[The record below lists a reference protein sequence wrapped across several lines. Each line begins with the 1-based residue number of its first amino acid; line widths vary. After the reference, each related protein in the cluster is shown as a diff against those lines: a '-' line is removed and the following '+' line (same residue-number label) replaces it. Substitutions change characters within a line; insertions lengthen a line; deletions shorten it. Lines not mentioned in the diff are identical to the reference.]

1 MSAARSSTNT
11 RTSSMTRPMPLLNT
25 TSSVSSITR
34 AMQSGSMN
42 VTINTSGSRPIIG
55 GRLGSTD
62 RTNTSTRNIPATTS
76 LNQRRVSNDTIRSR
90 LSSQDRSAVTT
101 NQHYTNG
108 AVNESSNDYPERHDT
123 NGFNLTSTTNTNE
136 ESTNAKASSIDRQDS
151 HSPSPLESKLKQ
163 GGLTG
168 LQNLGNTCFMNSV
181 LQCLS
186 NTKPLLLFCF
196 KENLSE
202 YLNTSSTSVMKGVLM
217 REYAN
222 LIRKMWTSSDG
233 HSIVSPSSFKNT
245 IGRFAPRFLG
255 YAQQDSQEF
264 LRYLLQGL
272 HEDVNLVQRKPSPIK
287 IDEKAEEKM
296 KERDRAKLGWE
307 RCLLYDNSAISDIF
321 AGQLKSTL
329 ECCHCQYQSTT
340 FDMFWDLSIPLPRN
354 KSSSSVQECIQ
365 LFMSKEDLDGN
376 EKPMCARCK
385 QKRRCTKKFSIQ
397 KCPDILVLHL
407 KRFSQARGRTKL
419 STDVDFPINNLKL
432 ADLTDVMSES
442 YEGPVPT
449 YNLFGISNHSGTAYS
464 GHYVA
469 QCKHPFTNQWH
480 EFNDSSVYSMGDKSR
495 IISSNAYVLF
505 YERNK

>member
-1 MSAARSSTNT
+1 MSTGRSNLNLRSSA
-11 RTSSMTRPMPLLNT
+11 RTRPMPSLNN
-25 TSSVSSITR
+25 SSNVSSITKSI
-34 AMQSGSMN
+34 QSGSMN
-42 VTINTSGSRPIIG
+42 IV
-55 GRLGSTD
+55 
-62 RTNTSTRNIPATTS
+62 TNTNQTRRASNGREMSADRMNAATRNMPSTTS
-76 LNQRRVSNDTIRSR
+76 RRVLNDTKIFG
-90 LSSQDRSAVTT
+90 QDCSFTT
-101 NQHYTNG
+101 HYGNRATN
-108 AVNESSNDYPERHDT
+108 VSSNDHPERNEL
-123 NGFNLTSTTNTNE
+123 NGFSSSSAIANDELSKSSKST
-136 ESTNAKASSIDRQDS
+136 SIDQQNRR
-151 HSPSPLESKLKQ
+151 SPSPLALRLKN

-186 NTKPLLLFCF
+186 NTKPLLSFCL
-196 KENLSE
+196 KDNLSD

-222 LIRKMWTSSDG
+222 LIRRMWTSSDG
-233 HSIVSPSSFKNT
+233 HSVLSPSSFKNT
-245 IGRFAPRFLG
+245 IGRFAPRFVG

-272 HEDVNLVQRKPSPIK
+272 HEDVNRVQRKPPPVK

-296 KERDRAKLGWE
+296 KEKDLAKLSWE
-307 RCLLYDNSAISDIF
+307 RCLLFDNSPMSDIF

-329 ECCHCQYQSTT
+329 ECTYCNYQSIT
-340 FDMFWDLSIPLPRN
+340 FDMFWDLSIPLPRS
-354 KSSSSVQECIQ
+354 KSSTSVQECIQ
-365 LFMSKEDLDGN
+365 LFMSKEELDGN
-376 EKPMCARCK
+376 EKPMCAKCK

-407 KRFSQARGRTKL
+407 KRFSQSFSRTKL
-419 STDVDFPINNLKL
+419 NTYVDFPIDKLKL
-432 ADLTDVMSES
+432 DDLNNVMSES

-464 GHYVA
+464 GHYIA

-480 EFNDSSVYSMGDKSR
+480 EFNDSHVYPLNDKTR